1 MKINKKEAL
10 ALAKV
15 LHQHTGSA
23 LPVGLQ
29 SEHDETIHKLVTRLD
44 HFIMVDGADGADG
57 DHVDDDYLPK
67 KSPVKKEERPCD
79 FLEDSDDEDDE
90 DGEQEMASD
99 NDVDAGDLHEL
110 TPVKATNG
118 TIEFEYVF
126 DDQASRLNLLLD
138 GETIIEYVT
147 HLRRHRDS
155 LEVKASA
162 RDWTAYE
169 VNRFPKGWAS
179 LLPIH
184 QLLTVEY

>member
-15 LHQHTGSA
+15 LHRHTGSA
-23 LPVGLQ
+23 LPVGLL
-29 SEHDETIHKLVTRLD
+29 SKHDETIRELVTRLD
-44 HFIMVDGADGADG
+44 HFMVAGAEDG
-57 DHVDDDYLPK
+57 
-67 KSPVKKEERPCD
+67 
-79 FLEDSDDEDDE
+79 DDEDDE
-90 DGEQEMASD
+90 DDEQEMASD
-99 NDVDAGDLHEL
+99 NEVNASDLHEL

-138 GETIIEYVT
+138 GETFIEHVT
-147 HLRRHRDS
+147 YLRRHRDS

-162 RDWTAYE
+162 RDWAAFE

-179 LLPIH
+179 LLPVH